1 MVDHNVSPNE
11 HTRLRDRVVK
21 TPQEEEKVRRSYFD
35 LDEADSMVDQK

>member
-21 TPQEEEKVRRSYFD
+21 TPQEEKVRRSYFD
-35 LDEADSMVDQK
+35 LDEADSMVYQK